1 MSPRPSKII
10 RRENSGIG
18 SLRWRAKREG
28 DEPPAKTRSLTLER
42 VTGTVGKIT
51 GTEEYMASPPILD
64 LSRLSTEN
72 VAVTK
77 EEILALNAQRDEF
90 EQVDRLILLDLE
102 EGLAV
107 GIKTQR
113 SDEFWTRGHI
123 PGRPIMPGVL
133 MIEMAAQISSV
144 MYHLKFE
151 TGGKKFFGFGG
162 VNQVKFRGSVEPG
175 NDLLMVVRAKTLR
188 SRIAIFEAQGFV
200 DGRMVFEGEVTG
212 IVI

>member
-1 MSPRPSKII
+1 
-10 RRENSGIG
+10 
-18 SLRWRAKREG
+18 
-28 DEPPAKTRSLTLER
+28 
-42 VTGTVGKIT
+42 
-51 GTEEYMASPPILD
+51 MASQPIVD
-64 LSRLSTEN
+64 PATITTDN

-90 EQVDRLILLDLE
+90 EQVDHLVSIDLE

-107 GIKTQR
+107 GIKSQQP
-113 SDEFWTRGHI
+113 DEFWTRGHI

-144 MYHLKFE
+144 IYHLKFE

-162 VNQVKFRGSVEPG
+162 VNKVKFRGSVEPG
-175 NDLLMVVRAKTLR
+175 NDLIMVVKATKLR
-188 SRIAIFEAQGFV
+188 SRMAIFEAQGFV
-200 DGRMVFEGEVTG
+200 DGAMVFEGEVTG

>member
-1 MSPRPSKII
+1 
-10 RRENSGIG
+10 
-18 SLRWRAKREG
+18 
-28 DEPPAKTRSLTLER
+28 
-42 VTGTVGKIT
+42 
-51 GTEEYMASPPILD
+51 MASQPILD
-64 LSRLSTEN
+64 PATFVTEN
-72 VAVTK
+72 VAVSK
-77 EEILALNAQRDEF
+77 EEILELNAQRDEF
-90 EQVDRLILLDLE
+90 EQLDRLISIDLE

-144 MYHLKFE
+144 IYHLKFE

-162 VNQVKFRGSVEPG
+162 VNNVKFRGSVEPG
-175 NDLLMVVRAKTLR
+175 CDLLMVVKAKKLR
-188 SRIAIFEAQGFV
+188 SRMAIFESQGFV
-200 DGRMVFEGEVTG
+200 DGKMVFEGEVTG

>member
-1 MSPRPSKII
+1 LTPEVLTGNVSRII
-10 RRENSGIG
+10 NIE
-18 SLRWRAKREG
+18 
-28 DEPPAKTRSLTLER
+28 ER
-42 VTGTVGKIT
+42 
-51 GTEEYMASPPILD
+51 MASTPILD
-64 LSRLSTEN
+64 PATIITES

-77 EEILALNAQRDEF
+77 DEILALNPQRDEF
-90 EQVDRLILLDLE
+90 EQIDRLISIDLE

-113 SDEFWTRGHI
+113 PDEFWTRCHI

-144 MYHLKFE
+144 IYHLKFE

-162 VNQVKFRGSVEPG
+162 VNNVKFRGSVEPG
-175 NDLLMVVRAKTLR
+175 NDLVMVVRAKALR
-188 SRIAIFEAQGFV
+188 SRMAIFEAQGFV
-200 DGRMVFEGEVTG
+200 DGKMVFEGEVTG

>member
-1 MSPRPSKII
+1 MTS
-10 RRENSGIG
+10 EQ
-18 SLRWRAKREG
+18 
-28 DEPPAKTRSLTLER
+28 
-42 VTGTVGKIT
+42 VTGYVLQIIGN
-51 GTEEYMASPPILD
+51 EQNMASQPIVD
-64 LSRLSTEN
+64 PATFITEN

-77 EEILALNAQRDEF
+77 DEILALNAQRDEF
-90 EQVDRLILLDLE
+90 EQLDRLIFMDLE

-113 SDEFWTRGHI
+113 PDEFWTRGHI

-144 MYHLKFE
+144 IYHLKFE

-162 VNQVKFRGSVEPG
+162 VNHVKFRGSVEPG
-175 NDLLMVVRAKTLR
+175 CDLIMVFKAKALR
-188 SRIAIFEAQGFV
+188 SRMAVFEAQGFV
-200 DGRMVFEGEVTG
+200 DGKMVFEGEVTG